1 MPCLS
6 GFDFFAR
13 PIGIRCSDGFM
24 VGFQLFQMRVNCAD
38 SFEGDVDFNIED
50 ALSGAYILESSK
62 RLPGPGTLTSLLN
75 RRSCLLWQR

>member
-1 MPCLS
+1 
-6 GFDFFAR
+6 
-13 PIGIRCSDGFM
+13 M